1 MTPTIYYCYDAYCGW
16 CYGFSLVIQKIA
28 AEYKDQIFFET
39 LSGGMI
45 PKESS
50 QHIGKMASY
59 IKGAYKNVEDM
70 TGIKYVYPHLGIRTN
85 HYKLVYF
92 YTINEWELYDLKKD
106 PAEKNNIY
114 SDPANK
120 TLVSQLK
127 KQLIELRSFYQDTDP
142 AGELN

>member
-1 MTPTIYYCYDAYCGW
+1 
-16 CYGFSLVIQKIA
+16 
-28 AEYKDQIFFET
+28 
-39 LSGGMI
+39 
-45 PKESS
+45 
-50 QHIGKMASY
+50 
-59 IKGAYKNVEDM
+59 M
-70 TGIKYVYPHLGIRTN
+70 TGKSSATKRTSLYYHYYEFPVDHHVYPHLGIRTN

-106 PAEKNNIY
+106 PAENNNIY

-127 KQLIELRSFYQDTDP
+127 KQLIERRSFYNDTEP